1 MASFNHPALIGVGS
15 ADGIVTFNCDRDG
28 QKDTCGH
35 CNVAET
41 ITPRTM
47 MREERGVE
55 YPDGEEEVGEDDNE
69 VSQAE
74 ENKQVIEHISHFP
87 RIWHC
92 LALLFFA
99 ICFKVCQLT
108 WTGEFQY

>member
-1 MASFNHPALIGVGS
+1 
-15 ADGIVTFNCDRDG
+15 
-28 QKDTCGH
+28 
-35 CNVAET
+35 
-41 ITPRTM
+41 